1 MITEKKLQYDINKV
15 AEKTHQHYHQVKYL
29 T

>member
-1 MITEKKLQYDINKV
+1 MIPEKKLQYDINKV